1 MGLRAGGASWACP
14 AYPCAVRML
23 RSIAGTLIAVGVLT
37 GGVALAQTDEDP
49 IVVIEVGGPM
59 DQRLIDFVVGAIDSE
74 DAHAFVLKIDSP
86 GVSSGDIQEL
96 YDALVRAPVP
106 VISWIGPSPAVAFGG
121 SAYLA
126 NHSDVRSAAPG
137 SSVGYL
143 EPAVQTGGVEPATTV
158 PSPDPEGFDEAV
170 DALASDIVVVGESIP
185 TVPGFVDR
193 LDPALGQLIVSLDG
207 TTIQRGDAT
216 FALSTAR
223 IESIDGQD
231 VLVPDRPVRFVAPGI
246 LDRFLR
252 LGASPETAFLFL
264 VVGLAFAVFEF
275 YAAGSGLMAFVAALA
290 LTVSGYGLATLP
302 IRWPA
307 VAMVLG
313 GIAVMVWGFV
323 LNRVDWRAFLG
334 VVMVLI
340 GGFTFTTTGP
350 AYPPAAWMVIMAT
363 AAATVFIWYSLTT
376 VVRARF
382 ATPTVGREEL
392 LGKRCLVVD
401 TLDPVGVVA
410 VDGARWRATA
420 DRGIEITAGAAGEIV
435 GVTGLVLEID
445 PVVPR
450 PPRSEG
456 SARNS

>member
-1 MGLRAGGASWACP
+1 
-14 AYPCAVRML
+14 ML
-23 RSIAGTLIAVGVLT
+23 RSTAGALIALGALT
-37 GGVALAQTDEDP
+37 GGVALAQADEDP

-59 DQRLIDFVVGAIDSE
+59 DQRLIDFVVGAIESE
-74 DAHAFVLKIDSP
+74 DAHAFVLKVNSP
-86 GVSSGDIQEL
+86 GVSSGDVQEL
-96 YDALVRAPVP
+96 YDALVSSPAPV
-106 VISWIGPSPAVAFGG
+106 ITWIGPSPAVAFGG

-137 SSVGYL
+137 SSVGHL
-143 EPAVQTGGVEPATTV
+143 EPAVHRGPAAPVTTV
-158 PSPDPEGFDEAV
+158 PGQDPPAFEETVED
-170 DALASDIVVVGESIP
+170 LASDIVVVGESTP

-207 TTIQRGDAT
+207 TTIQRGDVT
-216 FALSTAR
+216 FELSTAR
-223 IESIDGQD
+223 VESIDGQE
-231 VLVPDRPVRFVAPGI
+231 VLVPDRQVRFVGPGL

-264 VVGLAFAVFEF
+264 VIGLAFAVFEF
-275 YAAGSGLMAFVAALA
+275 YAAGSGLMAFVASLA

-307 VAMVLG
+307 VAMVVG

-323 LNRVDWRAFLG
+323 LNRVDWRAVLG
-334 VVMVLI
+334 VALVLT

-350 AYPPAAWMVIMAT
+350 AYPPAAWMVIVAT
-363 AAATVFIWYSLTT
+363 VAASVFIWYSLTT

-401 TLDPVGVVA
+401 TLDPLGVVA

-420 DRGIEITAGAAGEIV
+420 DRGIEITAGAPGEIV
-435 GVTGLVLEID
+435 GVTGLILEID
-445 PVVPR
+445 PVVPL
-450 PPRSEG
+450 PRRTEG
-456 SARNS
+456 SS

>member
-1 MGLRAGGASWACP
+1 
-14 AYPCAVRML
+14 ML
-23 RSIAGTLIAVGVLT
+23 RSTAVALIVLGALT
-37 GGVALAQTDEDP
+37 GGVALAQADEDP
-49 IVVIEVGGPM
+49 IVVIEVAGPM

-74 DAHAFVLKIDSP
+74 DAHAFVLKVDSP
-86 GVSSGDIQEL
+86 GVSSGDVQDL
-96 YDALVRAPVP
+96 YDALAGAPAP
-106 VISWIGPSPAVAFGG
+106 VISWIGPSPAVAYGG

-137 SSVGYL
+137 ASVGYL
-143 EPAVQTGGVEPATTV
+143 EPAVHRGTFAPATTV
-158 PSPDPEGFDEAV
+158 PGPDPRGFEETV
-170 DALASDIVVVGESIP
+170 EALASDTVVVGESTPI
-185 TVPGFVDR
+185 VPGFVDR

-207 TTIQRGDAT
+207 MTVQRGDVT
-216 FALSTAR
+216 FELSTAR
-223 IESIDGQD
+223 VESIEGEE
-231 VLVPDRPVRFVAPGI
+231 VLVQDRQVRFLEPGL

-264 VVGLAFAVFEF
+264 VFGLAFAVFEF
-275 YAAGSGLMAFVAALA
+275 YAAGSGLMAFVAGLS

-323 LNRVDWRAFLG
+323 LNRVDWRAGLG
-334 VVMVLI
+334 VVLVLT
-340 GGFTFTTTGP
+340 GGLTFTTTSP
-350 AYPPAAWMVIMAT
+350 AYPPAAWMVIVAT
-363 AAATVFIWYSLTT
+363 AAASVFIWYSLTT

-392 LGKRCLVVD
+392 LGRRCLVVD
-401 TLDPVGVVA
+401 TLDPLGVVA

-420 DRGIEITAGAAGEIV
+420 DRGVEITAGAPGEIV
-435 GVTGLVLEID
+435 GVTGLLLEID

-450 PPRSEG
+450 PRRTEG
-456 SARNS
+456 SS